1 MKVISLI
8 PARSGSKRC
17 INKNI
22 RDLNGKPLLAYSIQ
36 CSLSSEIIDKT
47 FIVTDSVEYERIA
60 LSYGAESIGLR
71 PTRTSTDKSTDYE
84 WIKWFVDN
92 YEFINEEDLI
102 CILRPTNPFR
112 KKNVIENAFKIINST
127 NADSVRGVELCK
139 QHPMKAWVLNDI
151 KSYMIPYT
159 SHFIYSKPAHSVQ
172 YASLPQVFIQNGCLE
187 LFHVS
192 NLEKYSN
199 FSGYL
204 ISPLVISG
212 YEGFD
217 INYEEDFIL
226 AQSLIEKGIIKL
238 K

>member
-17 INKNI
+17 VNKNI

-36 CSLSSEIIDKT
+36 CSLLSEIIDKT
-47 FIVTDSVEYERIA
+47 FIITDSLQYEQIA

-71 PTRTSTDKSTDYE
+71 PINTATDKSTDFD
-84 WIKWFVDN
+84 WIKWFIDN
-92 YEFINEEDLI
+92 YKSINEGDLI

-112 KKNVIENAFKIINST
+112 TTNIIEKAYKIITKSNSE
-127 NADSVRGVELCK
+127 SVRGVELCK
-139 QHPMKAWVLNDI
+139 QHPMKAWVLNDD
-151 KSYMIPYT
+151 KSYMLPYT
-159 SHFIYSKPAHSVQ
+159 TNFIYSIPAHSVQ
-172 YASLPQVFIQNGCLE
+172 YASLPEVFIQNGCLE
-187 LFHVS
+187 MFYVS
-192 NLEKYSN
+192 NIKKYNN

-204 ISPLVISG
+204 ISPLIIEG

-226 AQSLIEKGIIKL
+226 AQSLIEKKMVNF
-238 K
+238 